1 MPASPAVNGN
11 GNGTRRVV
19 PAKFAHAVLATKQFQ
34 PMVDWYTAVL
44 QAEIVHSNGM
54 LAFMTY
60 DDEHHRIA
68 IAAFPGVVE
77 RAPHAAGLDHLAYTY
92 ASLGD
97 LVATYERLKAAGITP
112 AVTINHGITPSMY
125 YRDPDGGKVEL
136 QIDNYDNAQ
145 AMHDFM
151 RSPQFEKNPI
161 GVDFDPDELA
171 RGYHAGKPQSELTR
185 YDADKGFNRASLA
198 RLGE

>member
-1 MPASPAVNGN
+1 MAAQPKNVSEAQLV
-11 GNGTRRVV
+11 T
-19 PAKFAHAVLATKQFQ
+19 PAKFAHAVLRTTRFKE
-34 PMVDWYTAVL
+34 MVDWYRTVL
-44 QAEIVHSNGM
+44 NAKIAYENNF

-68 IAAFPGVVE
+68 IAAFPGITE
-77 RAPHAAGLDHLAYTY
+77 RLPHAAGLDHLAYSY

-97 LVATYERLKAAGITP
+97 LVVTYERLKAAGITP
-112 AVTINHGITPSMY
+112 VVTINHGITTSMY

>member
-1 MPASPAVNGN
+1 MAAQPKNVSEAQLV
-11 GNGTRRVV
+11 T
-19 PAKFAHAVLATKQFQ
+19 PAKFAHAVLRTTRFKE
-34 PMVDWYTAVL
+34 MIDWYRTVL
-44 QAEIVHSNGM
+44 NAKIAYENNF

-68 IAAFPGVVE
+68 IAAFPGITE
-77 RAPHAAGLDHLAYTY
+77 RLPHAAGLDHLAYSY

-97 LVATYERLKAAGITP
+97 LVVTYERLKAAGITP
-112 AVTINHGITPSMY
+112 VVTINHGITTSMY